1 MGYRKSTIITIVL
14 LFAIISGCN
23 TNQNKVKH
31 NQLTQ
36 VEIDRGWELLFDG
49 KTLDGWRILGR
60 DKDEKSG
67 YWKVEDGAIR
77 KVNNNDVAPPA
88 NGKQVNGDLMTI
100 DAYDNFELSYEW
112 KINEAGNSGIKYN
125 VSEELSMKYGSNN
138 HALGFEYQE
147 LDDGNAKYQGEN
159 KLKPT
164 LYTASLYDM
173 IASQNVQLN
182 PVGQYNNTRIIVNG
196 NHGEHWLNEVKVL
209 EYEFGTAKFDSLY
222 NLSKYHEYPDFE
234 KKRKGHI
241 VITNH
246 HDDSWHRNIKIRK
259 LTSTND

>member
-1 MGYRKSTIITIVL
+1 
-14 LFAIISGCN
+14 
-23 TNQNKVKH
+23 
-31 NQLTQ
+31 
-36 VEIDRGWELLFDG
+36 
-49 KTLDGWRILGR
+49 
-60 DKDEKSG
+60 
-67 YWKVEDGAIR
+67 
-77 KVNNNDVAPPA
+77 
-88 NGKQVNGDLMTI
+88 MTI
-100 DAYDNFELSYEW
+100 EAYDNFELSYEW
-112 KINEAGNSGIKYN
+112 KINESGNSGIKYN

-147 LDDGNAKYQGEN
+147 LDDGNPKYLGEN

-196 NHGEHWLNEVKVL
+196 NHGEHWLNGVKVL

-259 LTSTND
+259 LTSVND